1 VILSEGKRNGERQ
14 IADSKRNKATENRLE
29 RGHQT
34 CSELLLFAKQII
46 LQVKIS

>member
-1 VILSEGKRNGERQ
+1 LNLSEGKRNGERQ

-34 CSELLLFAKQII
+34 CSELLLAKQTTI